1 MTKINL
7 QLFGGRGASSGIRA
21 TTGPSALEAFKEN
34 SNQFSKALRE
44 GKARRA
50 AVVEFSDI
58 TGKVVK
64 RYWDGSTYRDRP
76 NSERTPSERRANASK
91 AGKASG
97 KARRAKRTMRE
108 VANLIRFHDLR
119 QSCANLPNANGC
131 SLKDIQEW
139 LGHSGIQTTANIY
152 THLNIER
159 KASIM
164 ETMEKTI
171 SL

>member
-1 MTKINL
+1 MPNAENL
-7 QLFGGRGASSGIRA
+7 I
-21 TTGPSALEAFKEN
+21 
-34 SNQFSKALRE
+34 
-44 GKARRA
+44 
-50 AVVEFSDI
+50 
-58 TGKVVK
+58 
-64 RYWDGSTYRDRP
+64 P

-108 VANLIRFHDLR
+108 VANLIRFHDVR
-119 QSCANLPNANGC
+119 QSCASLLNANGC

-139 LGHSGIQTTANIY
+139 LGHSDIQTAANIY
-152 THLNIER
+152 THLNVER